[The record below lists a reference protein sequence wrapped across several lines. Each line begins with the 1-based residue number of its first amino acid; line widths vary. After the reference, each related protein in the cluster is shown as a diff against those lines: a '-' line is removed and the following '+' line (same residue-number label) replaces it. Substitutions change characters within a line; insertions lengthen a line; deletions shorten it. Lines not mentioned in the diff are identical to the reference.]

1 MRLHTI
7 LAGAA
12 LVLTLAG
19 ALAGPALADSF
30 SVASSTATVHNPPPP
45 PPPPRPPPTP
55 ASCACVR
62 G

>member
-1 MRLHTI
+1 MKLQTV

-12 LVLTLAG
+12 LVLGLAG
-19 ALAGPALADSF
+19 ALATPALADNY

-45 PPPPRPPPTP
+45 PPPPAPPPRV